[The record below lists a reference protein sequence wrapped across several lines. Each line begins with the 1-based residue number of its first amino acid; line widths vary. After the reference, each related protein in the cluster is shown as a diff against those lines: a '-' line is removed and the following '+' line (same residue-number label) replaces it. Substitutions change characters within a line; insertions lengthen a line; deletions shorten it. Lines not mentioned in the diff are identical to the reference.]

1 VLSWGGLPQWCG
13 ACAVDQPICTMTEQF
28 IPDDITRFVADKIDS
43 VAQLEA
49 VLLLRSDPNKEWTVT
64 ALAARLYINE
74 AQTGELLVALC
85 TEGLVAAR
93 QDASVYRYQPRTTE
107 LGQMLDRVAE
117 VYAKQLVA
125 ITNLIHSKQKPR
137 VQAFADAFRL
147 RKDD

>member
-1 VLSWGGLPQWCG
+1 MLSWGGLSQECG
-13 ACAVDQPICTMTEQF
+13 ASVVDQPSCTMTEQF
-28 IPDDITRFVADKIDS
+28 IPDDITRFVVDKIDS

-49 VLLLRSDPNKEWTVT
+49 VLLLRSDPSKEWTVA

-74 AQTGELLVALC
+74 AQTSELLVALC
-85 TEGLVAAR
+85 NEGLVAAG